1 MNLPA
6 QDHRLRLLRALE
18 HVLSEKSYRD
28 VTLSDITAAAKVSRR
43 TFYEHFANK
52 DECLLALSED
62 TCQRILTLVIASFS
76 LDDDWPGVVTKVT
89 RTYLSFIDAHPSLML
104 ALYVETSTL
113 GQAGLASRRKVSET
127 FAEFLRS
134 QTAIR
139 SARGEEVD
147 DLLARLALL
156 DSGGDIHD
164 VAACGT
170 EARASGGVLVR
181 RERSLVLGVAR
192 DAGYGHGAGW
202 GGVGGSRVGEFLSL
216 GCVVFDVA
224 GVWSPWR
231 LFFKNTSPKNKHTWH
246 GCFQETEPVG

>member
-147 DLLARLALL
+147 EINGATAITL
-156 DSGGDIHD
+156 
-164 VAACGT
+164 VAGIN
-170 EARASGGVLVR
+170 E
-181 RERSLVLGVAR
+181 LVLYR
-192 DAGYGHGAGW
+192 LQDRFN
-202 GGVGGSRVGEFLSL
+202 GGEELMTL
-216 GCVVFDVA
+216 
-224 GVWSPWR
+224 
-231 LFFKNTSPKNKHTWH
+231 
-246 GCFQETEPVG
+246 QETASSVVLRMTGCLSAMPA